1 MMNIASAVRPTDPV
15 RLDANGRDPH
25 EEIARLRAR
34 GPIAPVMLPGGIF
47 AWSVTSQW
55 AIRQLLTDRRVSKD
69 AEQHWPAWINGDVPA
84 GWPLS
89 LWVSVR
95 SMITAYGDEHRRL
108 RKLVT
113 KAFTARNI
121 STLAPTITAITH
133 SLLDRLAEVPP
144 GTVVDLRE
152 QFAAALPVQV
162 ICDFLGIPE
171 ESRER
176 LQERIGLTFLTAVP
190 AHTVESNVRELYA
203 ALDELIETRRATP
216 QDDLITHLI
225 AARDGQDGE
234 GDGDGLTRQELV
246 DTLLLVISAGYETTV
261 NLLDHAVHSLL
272 RHPGQLALVHA
283 GVATWDDVVDEIL
296 RCEPSGFHVPLRYA
310 VEDIEIADVVI
321 AKGDAILISL
331 AGAGRDP
338 EVHGDDADV
347 FDVTREKR
355 REHLAFGFGV
365 HYCLGAPLAR
375 LDAVIALEALFRRF
389 PGMRLEDPS
398 DRLELLPSFIS
409 NGHRR
414 LPVLLHADS

>member
-1 MMNIASAVRPTDPV
+1 MNATSAVRPVDPV
-15 RLDANGRDPH
+15 HLDINGRDPH
-25 EEIARLRAR
+25 AEIARLRER
-34 GPIAPVMLPGGIF
+34 GPIAPVMLPGGVF

-55 AIRQLLTDRRVSKD
+55 AIKRLLTDPRVSKD
-69 AEQHWPAWINGDVPA
+69 AERHWPAWINGDIPA
-84 GWPLS
+84 GWPLA

-113 KAFTARNI
+113 KAFTARSI
-121 STLAPTITAITH
+121 STLGPMVTAIAH
-133 SLLDRLAEVPP
+133 SLLDRLAEAPP
-144 GTVVDLRE
+144 GAVVDLRE
-152 QFAAALPVQV
+152 RFAAVLPVRV
-162 ICDFLGIPE
+162 ICEFLGIPE
-171 ESRER
+171 ESRDG
-176 LQERIGLTFLTAVP
+176 LQEKIGLTFLTAVP
-190 AHTVESNVRELYA
+190 AEVVESNVRELYA
-203 ALDELIETRRATP
+203 ALGELIESRRATP
-216 QDDLITHLI
+216 KDDLVTHLI
-225 AARDGQDGE
+225 AARDAEDGS
-234 GDGDGLTRQELV
+234 GLTQQELV

-272 RHPGQLALVHA
+272 RNPDQLALVRE

-310 VEDIEIADVVI
+310 VEDIEIAGVLI
-321 AKGDAILISL
+321 PAGDAIIISL

-338 EVHGDDADV
+338 EVHGDNAEQ

-375 LDAVIALEALFRRF
+375 MDAVIALEALFRRF
-389 PGMRLEDPS
+389 PGMRLADPAE
-398 DRLELLPSFIS
+398 RLELLPSFIS

-414 LPVLLHADS
+414 LPVFLGDSG